1 MLDRVVLGAQ
11 SGYLGGLGRHSGSL
25 GHRFG
30 TLWHHCDT
38 QGHPT
43 GHLGVQDLDFCPFLV
58 NLGTLLGPPLGSFW

>member
-1 MLDRVVLGAQ
+1 MLDRIVLGAQ
-11 SGYLGGLGRHSGSL
+11 SGHLGGLGRHCGSL

-43 GHLGVQDLDFCPFLV
+43 GHLGVQMWIFVDFRSILV
-58 NLGTLLGPPLGSFW
+58 PSGDAL